1 MFHSRLFIFALSFTL
16 VFFVGCSGA
25 GDAQKQFYTGDLTLA
40 YAENLTNFSPLT
52 YEAKNRRVLA
62 NLYEPLVR
70 FDKNF
75 RLTSALALSW
85 GRLSDTEWEFHLRE
99 GVSFHDGTDF
109 STKDVLYSLN
119 LARESHSDLAALLE
133 TIINVEAI
141 DAFTFRITTSKP
153 DPLLLNKLTTV
164 YMVPQYYESWVLPV
178 GTGPYA
184 FAGIKGRG
192 LLLQR
197 FDEYWGPLAYFKDVY
212 LNVIPNPQ
220 ERVEGVLDESVH
232 FLVNVPPGD
241 VETLRQA
248 GVQVQSFPAL
258 EVSFLVLNQKESLQ
272 NVSLRKAIDL
282 ALSAAYAEQFG
293 GGYLKE
299 TSQLAASGI
308 EGYVP
313 DWPERTVDLEQARAL
328 RAEFPQELE
337 LTLDVP
343 QGLKSLGEQVALD
356 LAQINIRVVVNELN
370 IKDYEAKIQSGASE
384 FYFFGWK
391 YDLGDVADF
400 YGSVLHSPEGDL
412 GNFNAFG
419 YKNPEVDALIKK
431 ADETLDEVARRAILQ
446 DIARL
451 VQQDHV
457 VLPLFEAQ
465 VLYGIR
471 PELLWDIRLDGQI
484 FASEITGN
492 VVE

>member
-1 MFHSRLFIFALSFTL
+1 MFHSRLITVAICFSLLFAVACKSP
-16 VFFVGCSGA
+16 V
-25 GDAQKQFYTGDLTLA
+25 AQQFYTGDLTLA
-40 YAENLTNFSPLT
+40 YAENLTDFSPLT

-85 GRLSDTEWEFHLRE
+85 GRVTDTEWEFHLRD
-99 GVSFHDGTDF
+99 GVYFHDGSDF
-109 STKDVLYSLN
+109 TTKDALYSLN
-119 LARESHSDLAALLE
+119 LARESHSDLAALLQN
-133 TIINVEAI
+133 IVSVEAV
-141 DAFTFRITTSKP
+141 DGSTLRITTAKP

-164 YMVPQYYESWVLPV
+164 YMVPQYYEDWVLPV

-184 FAGIKGRG
+184 FSGIKGKG
-192 LLLQR
+192 LLLKR

-212 LNVIPNPQ
+212 LNVIPKPE
-220 ERVEGVLDESVH
+220 ERVQAILNKDVQ
-232 FLVNVPPGD
+232 FLVHVPPAD
-241 VETLRQA
+241 VDTLRQA
-248 GVQVQSFPAL
+248 GIDVESFPAL
-258 EVSFLVLNQKESLQ
+258 EVSFLVLGQQGVLQ
-272 NVSLRKAIDL
+272 DASLREAIDL
-282 ALSAAYAEQFG
+282 ALSTTYAEQFG

-299 TSQLAASGI
+299 TSQVAASGI

-313 DWPERTVDLEQARAL
+313 DWAEREQNVDAARLL
-328 RAEFPQELE
+328 RAKHSGEVQ

-343 QGLKSLGEQVALD
+343 QGLKALGDQIALD
-356 LAQINIRVVVNELN
+356 LGQIDIAVTVNELP

-391 YDLGDVADF
+391 YDLGDVSDF
-400 YGSVLHSPEGDL
+400 YGSVLHSPAGDL

-419 YKNPEVDALIKK
+419 YKNPEVDALIEK
-431 ADETLDEVARRAILQ
+431 ADQSLDEVERRGILQ
-446 DIARL
+446 DIARR
-451 VQQDHV
+451 VQQDYV